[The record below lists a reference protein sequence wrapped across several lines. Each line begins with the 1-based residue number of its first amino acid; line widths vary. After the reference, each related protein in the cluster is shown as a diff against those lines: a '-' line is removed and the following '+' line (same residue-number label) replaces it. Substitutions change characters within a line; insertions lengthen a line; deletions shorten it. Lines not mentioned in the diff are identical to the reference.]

1 MVPEAPG
8 HGPLVLLL
16 WACDEAVNDGGS
28 TYPIKLS
35 TSWPGSEEKKGAK
48 VSQVPLI

>member
-16 WACDEAVNDGGS
+16 WACDEAANDGGS
-28 TYPIKLS
+28 TYPIKR
-35 TSWPGSEEKKGAK
+35 PGSEEKKGAK